1 MRAVTDWQETELRL
15 ESRSAER
22 RASLER
28 RDRRRRWLPWL
39 ICPLVLPAVGAA
51 VALFALDEAGGDLS
65 GRPAGEAVGLAAACL
80 LVPAALAAWVARHQG
95 RVEAIL
101 WALVCAAIEVALIFG
116 VGFVALDL
124 GP

>member
-1 MRAVTDWQETELRL
+1 VADWQETELRL

-51 VALFALDEAGGDLS
+51 AALFALDNAGGDL
-65 GRPAGEAVGLAAACL
+65 GNTPAGEAIGLAAACL
-80 LVPAALAAWVARHQG
+80 LLPAAVAAWVGRHQG
-95 RVEAIL
+95 RVEAVL
-101 WALVCAAIEVALIFG
+101 WGLVCAAIEVALIFG

-124 GP
+124 GPQ